1 MTMDP
6 VGLAAL
12 TAILAVAL
20 LGLWIGTRP
29 PRLAPRPG
37 QGGTSRP
44 GAPMPGS
51 RASGAAGPGGAG
63 SSSLD
68 DATATLLVIAASE
81 AATAPH
87 SPSACDHA
95 AASDSHASMGGHG
108 DFGGYSDAGG
118 YSDSGGCGH

>member
-1 MTMDP
+1 MDP

-51 RASGAAGPGGAG
+51 RAPGTAGPGGAG

-81 AATAPH
+81 AATPTAPH
-87 SPSACDHA
+87 GPSACDHA
-95 AASDSHASMGGHG
+95 AASDSHASMGG
-108 DFGGYSDAGG
+108 YSDPGG

>member
-1 MTMDP
+1 MDP

-29 PRLAPRPG
+29 PKPAPRPG

-51 RASGAAGPGGAG
+51 RAPGTAGPGGAG

-68 DATATLLVIAASE
+68 DATATTLLVIAASE

-87 SPSACDHA
+87 GPSACDHA
-95 AASDSHASMGGHG
+95 AASDSHTSMGSHG
-108 DFGGYSDAGG
+108 DFGG